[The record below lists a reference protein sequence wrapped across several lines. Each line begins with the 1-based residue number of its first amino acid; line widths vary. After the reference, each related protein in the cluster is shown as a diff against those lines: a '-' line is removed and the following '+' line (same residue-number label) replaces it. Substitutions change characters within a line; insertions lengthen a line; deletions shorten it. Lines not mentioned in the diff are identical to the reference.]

1 MKTEWRIFLIIA
13 AFLLFAAFLYGGWT
27 WADSD
32 GRVEWIGT
40 VALLLS
46 FLLCSMCGGFFWFVS
61 RRIDLRP
68 EDRPDGEIADGAGEI
83 GFFSPGSYW
92 PFALALAATIAGLGL
107 VFWQMWLL
115 GLGAVAVIF
124 AACGLLFEYYTG
136 TRRTAEH

>member
-1 MKTEWRIFLIIA
+1 MKTEWKIFLTIA
-13 AFLLFAAFLYGGWT
+13 TFLLGVAILYGAWT
-27 WADSD
+27 YGEG

-46 FLLCSMCGGFFWFVS
+46 FLLCAMCGGFFWFVS

-92 PFALALAATIAGLGL
+92 PFGLALAAAIAGLGL
-107 VFWQMWLL
+107 VFWQFWLIGL
-115 GLGAVAVIF
+115 GLVTVV
-124 AACGLLFEYYTG
+124 
-136 TRRTAEH
+136 